1 LADGPI
7 YDLPNSQGTPKVTRE
22 RRKLAAIVALDAVG
36 YSRLMERD
44 ESGTLGL
51 LTAHRTERLEPALAR
66 HGGRL
71 IKLLGD
77 GALAEFASVVDALN
91 AAIEFQRAM
100 TSANLDSRDD
110 ERIAFRIGI
119 HVGDVIIDGDDLYG
133 DGMNVAA
140 RLEGQAP
147 PGGILISGNARDAA
161 VNRVSAEFRDL
172 GRLTLKNIDRPVQAF
187 QVIFDRKDREAVD
200 AERTESR
207 LSAPSSGA
215 ASDVSSI
222 AVRPFTV
229 LSDERELQFLADG
242 LGEDVIALL
251 ARVPGFFVIAKASSF
266 EFRNPDIQTSAIAQ
280 QLGVRYVLGGSVR
293 ALGGQIRLSAQLADA
308 ASGRVLWSRQF
319 DAERSD
325 AINLQDDIARDII
338 VELQPALTRAEIAV
352 IRRQRPENIGAWGF
366 YHQAGGVLAANGWN
380 ARSVEDAVGF
390 LRHALELDANFAL
403 ARAQL
408 ALLTALAQ
416 NTALIE
422 RSKTLHEEAV
432 AAAELAIADDSGSSE
447 VLGYAGCAIADLG
460 DTSRGAEILKQAVEL
475 DPSNAQAQV
484 ALGAALALSGDL
496 DGGIACMRH
505 GIKLSPRDR
514 RLAFWGWALGG
525 FLMRAKQ
532 PAEALEQA
540 RLAARR
546 DPRLFLPPVL
556 ETLAHAALGQTDAA
570 RISLISAR
578 RLRPELT
585 LREIEISHGRYAAKI
600 LADLWTE
607 ASPST

>member
-1 LADGPI
+1 M
-7 YDLPNSQGTPKVTRE
+7 TRE
-22 RRKLAAIVALDAVG
+22 RRKLAAIVALDVVG

-44 ESGTLGL
+44 ERGTLAT
-51 LTAHRTERLEPALAR
+51 LTEHRTERLEPTLAR

-71 IKLLGD
+71 IKLIGD
-77 GALAEFASVVDALN
+77 GALVEFGSVVDALN
-91 AAIEFQRAM
+91 AAIEFQRSM
-100 TSANLDSRDD
+100 TSANLDRRDD
-110 ERIAFRIGI
+110 ERIVFRIGVQ
-119 HVGDVIIDGDDLYG
+119 VGDVIVDGDDLYG

-140 RLEGQAP
+140 RLEGHAP
-147 PGGILISGNARDAA
+147 PGGILISGNAKDAV

-172 GRLTLKNIDRPVQAF
+172 GRLPLKNIERPVQAF
-187 QVIFDRKDREAVD
+187 QVMFDHEERQGAD
-200 AERTESR
+200 AERLKTGIV
-207 LSAPSSGA
+207 PSSDA
-215 ASDVSSI
+215 ASDLSSI

-229 LSDERELQFLADG
+229 LSDDRELQFLADG
-242 LGEDVIALL
+242 LAEDVIALL

-266 EFRNPDIQTSAIAQ
+266 EFRNPDIPISVIAQ

-293 ALGGQIRLSAQLADA
+293 ALGGQIRLAAQLAET
-308 ASGRVLWSRQF
+308 ASGRVLWSGQF
-319 DAERSD
+319 DTERSS
-325 AINLQDDIARDII
+325 AIDLQDEIARGII

-366 YHQAGGVLAANGWN
+366 YHQAGGALAANGWN
-380 ARSVEDAVGF
+380 ARSVEEARGF

-408 ALLTALAQ
+408 ALLMALAQ

-422 RSKTLHEEAV
+422 PSKSLHDEAV
-432 AAAELAIADDSGSSE
+432 AAAELAIADDGGSSE
-447 VLGYAGCAIADLG
+447 VLGYAGCAISDLG
-460 DTSRGAEILKQAVEL
+460 DTNRGAEILKQAVEL

-496 DGGIACMRH
+496 DSGIARMKQ

-525 FLMRAKQ
+525 FLMRAKR
-532 PAEALEQA
+532 PAEALEEA
-540 RLAARR
+540 KLAARR

-556 ETLAHAALGQTDAA
+556 ETLAHIALGQTDAA
-570 RISLISAR
+570 KISLVSAR

-585 LREIEISHGRYAAKI
+585 LREIEISHGRRAVKA

-607 ASPST
+607 APLA

>member
-1 LADGPI
+1 L
-7 YDLPNSQGTPKVTRE
+7 TRE
-22 RRKLAAIVALDAVG
+22 RRKLAAIVALDVVG

-44 ESGTLGL
+44 ESGTLTM
-51 LTAHRTERLEPALAR
+51 LTEHRTERLEPALAR

-71 IKLLGD
+71 IKLIGD
-77 GALAEFASVVDALN
+77 GALVEFASVVDALN

-100 TSANLDSRDD
+100 TRANLDRRDD
-110 ERIAFRIGI
+110 ERISFRIGV

-147 PGGILISGNARDAA
+147 PGGILISGNARDAV

-172 GRLTLKNIDRPVQAF
+172 GRLTLKNIERPVQAF
-187 QVIFDRKDREAVD
+187 QVMFDHEEREGAD
-200 AERTESR
+200 AERITAG
-207 LSAPSSGA
+207 LAVPSSGA

-251 ARVPGFFVIAKASSF
+251 ARMPGFFVIAKASSF
-266 EFRNPDIQTSAIAQ
+266 EFRNPDIPTSAVAR

-293 ALGGQIRLSAQLADA
+293 ALGGKIRLSAQLADA
-308 ASGRVLWSRQF
+308 VSGHVLWSGQF

-325 AINLQDDIARDII
+325 AINLQDEITRGII
-338 VELQPALTRAEIAV
+338 VELQPALTKAEIAV

-366 YHQAGGVLAANGWN
+366 YHQAAGVLAANGWN
-380 ARSVEDAVGF
+380 ARSVEEARGF
-390 LRHALELDANFAL
+390 LQCALELDAKFAL

-408 ALLTALAQ
+408 ALLMALAQ

-422 RSKTLHEEAV
+422 PSKTLHEEAV
-432 AAAELAIADDSGSSE
+432 AAAELAIADDGGSSE
-447 VLGYAGCAIADLG
+447 VLGYAGCAISDLG
-460 DTSRGAEILKQAVEL
+460 DTSRGVEILQQAVEL

-484 ALGAALALSGDL
+484 ALGAALALSGDP
-496 DGGIACMRH
+496 DGGIARMRH

-525 FLMRAKQ
+525 FLIRAQ
-532 PAEALEQA
+532 RPAEALEEA
-540 RLAARR
+540 KLAARR
-546 DPRLFLPPVL
+546 DPRLFLPPLL
-556 ETLAHAALGQTDAA
+556 ETLAHTALGQTDAA
-570 RISLISAR
+570 KISLISAR

-585 LREIEISHGRYAAKI
+585 LREVEISHGRRARKT
-600 LADLWTE
+600 LADLWAE
-607 ASPST
+607 ARP

>member
-1 LADGPI
+1 M
-7 YDLPNSQGTPKVTRE
+7 TRE
-22 RRKLAAIVALDAVG
+22 RRKLAAIVALDVVG

-44 ESGTLGL
+44 ERGTLAT
-51 LTAHRTERLEPALAR
+51 LTEHRTERLEPTLAR

-71 IKLLGD
+71 IKLIGD
-77 GALAEFASVVDALN
+77 GALVEFGSVVDALN
-91 AAIEFQRAM
+91 AAIEFQRSM
-100 TSANLDSRDD
+100 TSANLDRRDD
-110 ERIAFRIGI
+110 ERIVFRIGV
-119 HVGDVIIDGDDLYG
+119 HVGDVIVDGDDLYG

-140 RLEGQAP
+140 RLEGHAP
-147 PGGILISGNARDAA
+147 PGGILISGNAKDAV

-172 GRLTLKNIDRPVQAF
+172 GRLPLKNIERPVQAF
-187 QVIFDRKDREAVD
+187 QVMFDHEERQGAD
-200 AERTESR
+200 AERLKTGIV
-207 LSAPSSGA
+207 PSSDA
-215 ASDVSSI
+215 ASDLSSI

-229 LSDERELQFLADG
+229 LSDDRELQFLADG
-242 LGEDVIALL
+242 LAEDVIALL

-266 EFRNPDIQTSAIAQ
+266 EFRNPDIPISVIAQ

-293 ALGGQIRLSAQLADA
+293 ALGGQIRLAAQLAET
-308 ASGRVLWSRQF
+308 ASGRLLWSGQF
-319 DAERSD
+319 DTERSS
-325 AINLQDDIARDII
+325 AIDLQDEIARGII

-380 ARSVEDAVGF
+380 ARSVEEARGF

-408 ALLTALAQ
+408 ALLMALAQ

-422 RSKTLHEEAV
+422 PSNSLRDEAV
-432 AAAELAIADDSGSSE
+432 AAAELAIADDGGSSE
-447 VLGYAGCAIADLG
+447 VLGYAGCAISDLG
-460 DTSRGAEILKQAVEL
+460 DTNRGAEILKQAVEL

-496 DGGIACMRH
+496 DSGIARMKQ

-525 FLMRAKQ
+525 FLMRAKR
-532 PAEALEQA
+532 PAEALEEA
-540 RLAARR
+540 KLAARR

-556 ETLAHAALGQTDAA
+556 ETLAHIALGQTDAA
-570 RISLISAR
+570 KISLVSAR

-585 LREIEISHGRYAAKI
+585 LREIEISHGRRAVKA

-607 ASPST
+607 APLA

>member
-1 LADGPI
+1 M
-7 YDLPNSQGTPKVTRE
+7 TRE
-22 RRKLAAIVALDAVG
+22 RRKLAAIVALDVVG

-44 ESGTLGL
+44 ERGTLAT
-51 LTAHRTERLEPALAR
+51 LTEHRTERLEPTLAR

-71 IKLLGD
+71 IKLIGD
-77 GALAEFASVVDALN
+77 GALVEFGSVVDALN
-91 AAIEFQRAM
+91 AAIEFQRSM
-100 TSANLDSRDD
+100 TSANLDRRDD
-110 ERIAFRIGI
+110 ERIVFRIGV
-119 HVGDVIIDGDDLYG
+119 HVGDVIVDGDDLYG

-140 RLEGQAP
+140 RLEGHAP
-147 PGGILISGNARDAA
+147 PGGILISGNAKDAV

-172 GRLTLKNIDRPVQAF
+172 GRLPLKNIERPVQAF
-187 QVIFDRKDREAVD
+187 QVMFDHEERQGAD
-200 AERTESR
+200 AERLKTGIV
-207 LSAPSSGA
+207 PSSDA
-215 ASDVSSI
+215 ASDLSSI

-229 LSDERELQFLADG
+229 LSDDRELQFLADG
-242 LGEDVIALL
+242 LAEDVIALL

-266 EFRNPDIQTSAIAQ
+266 EFRNPDIPISVIAQ

-293 ALGGQIRLSAQLADA
+293 ALGGQIRLAAQLAET
-308 ASGRVLWSRQF
+308 ASGRVLWSGQF
-319 DAERSD
+319 DTERSS
-325 AINLQDDIARDII
+325 AIDLQDEIARGII

-366 YHQAGGVLAANGWN
+366 YHQAGGALAANGWN
-380 ARSVEDAVGF
+380 ARSVEEARGF

-408 ALLTALAQ
+408 ALLMALAQ

-422 RSKTLHEEAV
+422 PSNSLRDEAV
-432 AAAELAIADDSGSSE
+432 AAAELAIADDGGSSE
-447 VLGYAGCAIADLG
+447 VLGYAGCAISDLG
-460 DTSRGAEILKQAVEL
+460 DTNRGAEILKQAVEL

-496 DGGIACMRH
+496 DSGIARMKQ

-525 FLMRAKQ
+525 FLMRAKR
-532 PAEALEQA
+532 PAEALEEA
-540 RLAARR
+540 KLAARR

-556 ETLAHAALGQTDAA
+556 ETLAHIALGQTDAA
-570 RISLISAR
+570 KISLVSAR

-585 LREIEISHGRYAAKI
+585 LREIEISHGRRAVKA

-607 ASPST
+607 APLA

>member
-1 LADGPI
+1 
-7 YDLPNSQGTPKVTRE
+7 
-22 RRKLAAIVALDAVG
+22 
-36 YSRLMERD
+36 MERD
-44 ESGTLGL
+44 ERGTLAT
-51 LTAHRTERLEPALAR
+51 LTEHRTERLEPTLAR

-71 IKLLGD
+71 IKLIGD
-77 GALAEFASVVDALN
+77 GALVEFGSVVDALN
-91 AAIEFQRAM
+91 AAIEFQRSM
-100 TSANLDSRDD
+100 TSANLDRRDD
-110 ERIAFRIGI
+110 ERIVFRIGV

-140 RLEGQAP
+140 RLEGHAP
-147 PGGILISGNARDAA
+147 PGGILISGNAKDAV

-172 GRLTLKNIDRPVQAF
+172 GRLPLKNIERPVQAF
-187 QVIFDRKDREAVD
+187 QVMFDHEERQGAD
-200 AERTESR
+200 AERLKTGIV
-207 LSAPSSGA
+207 PSSDA
-215 ASDVSSI
+215 ASDLSSI

-229 LSDERELQFLADG
+229 LSDDRELQFLADG
-242 LGEDVIALL
+242 LAEDVIALL

-266 EFRNPDIQTSAIAQ
+266 EFRNPDIPISVIAQ

-293 ALGGQIRLSAQLADA
+293 ALGGQIRLAAQLAET
-308 ASGRVLWSRQF
+308 ASGRVLWSGQF
-319 DAERSD
+319 DTERSS
-325 AINLQDDIARDII
+325 AIDLQDEIARGII

-366 YHQAGGVLAANGWN
+366 YHQAGGALAANGWN
-380 ARSVEDAVGF
+380 ARSVEEARGF

-408 ALLTALAQ
+408 ALLMALAQ

-422 RSKTLHEEAV
+422 PSKSLHDEAV
-432 AAAELAIADDSGSSE
+432 AAAELAIADDGGSSE
-447 VLGYAGCAIADLG
+447 VLGYAGCAISDLG
-460 DTSRGAEILKQAVEL
+460 DTNRGAEILKQAVEL

-496 DGGIACMRH
+496 DSGIARMKQ

-525 FLMRAKQ
+525 FLMRAKR
-532 PAEALEQA
+532 PAEALEEA
-540 RLAARR
+540 KLAARR

-556 ETLAHAALGQTDAA
+556 ETLAHIALGQTDAA
-570 RISLISAR
+570 KISLVSAR

-585 LREIEISHGRYAAKI
+585 LREIEISHGRRAVKA

-607 ASPST
+607 APLA

>member
-1 LADGPI
+1 L
-7 YDLPNSQGTPKVTRE
+7 TRE

-36 YSRLMERD
+36 YSWLMERD
-44 ESGTLGL
+44 ESRTLAM
-51 LTAHRTERLEPALAR
+51 LTEHRIERLEPALAH

-71 IKLLGD
+71 IKLIGD
-77 GALAEFASVVDALN
+77 GALLEFASVVDALN

-100 TSANLDSRDD
+100 SRANLDRPD

-133 DGMNVAA
+133 DGMNIAA

-147 PGGILISGNARDAA
+147 PGGIVISGNARDAV

-172 GRLTLKNIDRPVQAF
+172 GSLKLKNIERPVQAF
-187 QVIFDRKDREAVD
+187 QVIFDREQRQGGD
-200 AERTESR
+200 AERSKQRVLAST
-207 LSAPSSGA
+207 PGD

-242 LGEDVIALL
+242 LAEDVIALL

-266 EFRNPDIQTSAIAQ
+266 EFRNPDIPTSVIAQ

-293 ALGGQIRLSAQLADA
+293 ALGGQIRLAAQLAEA
-308 ASGRVLWSRQF
+308 VSGRVLWSRQF
-319 DAERSD
+319 DTERSS
-325 AINLQDDIARDII
+325 AIDLQDEITRGII
-338 VELQPALTRAEIAV
+338 VELEPALTRAEIAV

-366 YHQAGGVLAANGWN
+366 YHQAGGALAANGWN
-380 ARSVEDAVGF
+380 ARSVEEARGC
-390 LRHALELDANFAL
+390 LQHALELDANFAL

-408 ALLTALAQ
+408 ALLMALAQ

-422 RSKTLHEEAV
+422 PSKSLHEEAI
-432 AAAELAIADDSGSSE
+432 AAAELAIADDGGSSE
-447 VLGYAGCAIADLG
+447 VLGYAGCAISDLG

-484 ALGAALALSGDL
+484 AIGAALALSGDL
-496 DGGIACMRH
+496 DGGIARMRQ

-525 FLMRAKQ
+525 FLLRAKR
-532 PAEALEQA
+532 PAEALEEA
-540 RLAARR
+540 KLAARR

-556 ETLAHAALGQTDAA
+556 ETLAHVALGQIDAA
-570 RISLISAR
+570 KISLISAR
-578 RLRPELT
+578 QLRPELT
-585 LREIEISHGRYAAKI
+585 LREIELSHGRRAVRA

-607 ASPST
+607 AP

>member
-1 LADGPI
+1 
-7 YDLPNSQGTPKVTRE
+7 
-22 RRKLAAIVALDAVG
+22 
-36 YSRLMERD
+36 
-44 ESGTLGL
+44 
-51 LTAHRTERLEPALAR
+51 LAR

-71 IKLLGD
+71 IKLIGD
-77 GALAEFASVVDALN
+77 GALVEFGSVVDALN
-91 AAIEFQRAM
+91 AAIEFQRSM
-100 TSANLDSRDD
+100 TSANLDRRDD
-110 ERIAFRIGI
+110 EQIVFRIGV
-119 HVGDVIIDGDDLYG
+119 HVGDVIMDGDDLYG

-140 RLEGQAP
+140 RLEGHAP
-147 PGGILISGNARDAA
+147 PGGILISGNAKDAV

-172 GRLTLKNIDRPVQAF
+172 GRLPLKNIERPVQAF
-187 QVIFDRKDREAVD
+187 QVMFDHEERQGAD
-200 AERTESR
+200 AERLKTGIV
-207 LSAPSSGA
+207 PSSDA

-229 LSDERELQFLADG
+229 LSDDRELQFLADG
-242 LGEDVIALL
+242 LAEDVIALL

-266 EFRNPDIQTSAIAQ
+266 EFRNPDIPISVIAQ

-293 ALGGQIRLSAQLADA
+293 ALGGQIRLAAQLAET
-308 ASGRVLWSRQF
+308 ASGRLLWSGQF
-319 DAERSD
+319 DTERSS
-325 AINLQDDIARDII
+325 AIDLQDEIARGII

-366 YHQAGGVLAANGWN
+366 YHQAGGALAANGWN
-380 ARSVEDAVGF
+380 ARSVEEARGF

-408 ALLTALAQ
+408 TLLIALAQ

-422 RSKTLHEEAV
+422 PSNSLRDEAV
-432 AAAELAIADDSGSSE
+432 AAAELAIADDGGSSE
-447 VLGYAGCAIADLG
+447 VLGYAGCAISDLG
-460 DTSRGAEILKQAVEL
+460 DTNRGAEILKQAVEL

-496 DGGIACMRH
+496 DSGIARMKQ

-525 FLMRAKQ
+525 FLMRAKR
-532 PAEALEQA
+532 PAEALEEA
-540 RLAARR
+540 KLAARR

-556 ETLAHAALGQTDAA
+556 ETLAHIALGQTDAA
-570 RISLISAR
+570 KISLVSAR

-585 LREIEISHGRYAAKI
+585 LREIEISHGRRAVKA

-607 ASPST
+607 APLA

>member
-1 LADGPI
+1 MNRLWHA
-7 YDLPNSQGTPKVTRE
+7 T
-22 RRKLAAIVALDAVG
+22 AV
-36 YSRLMERD
+36 E
-44 ESGTLGL
+44 
-51 LTAHRTERLEPALAR
+51 
-66 HGGRL
+66 L
-71 IKLLGD
+71 IKLIGD
-77 GALAEFASVVDALN
+77 GALVEFASVVDALN

-100 TSANLDSRDD
+100 MRVNLDRRDD
-110 ERIAFRIGI
+110 ERVLFRIGV

-147 PGGILISGNARDAA
+147 PGGILISGNARDAV

-172 GRLTLKNIDRPVQAF
+172 GRLTLKNIERPVQAF
-187 QVIFDRKDREAVD
+187 QVMFDHEERQGTD
-200 AERTESR
+200 AEQI
-207 LSAPSSGA
+207 AVPSSGA
-215 ASDVSSI
+215 VSDVSSI

-266 EFRNPDIQTSAIAQ
+266 EFRNQDIPTSAIAQ
-280 QLGVRYVLGGSVR
+280 QLGVRYVLGGSLR
-293 ALGGQIRLSAQLADA
+293 ALGGKIRLSAQLADA
-308 ASGRVLWSRQF
+308 ASGRVLWSGQF

-325 AINLQDDIARDII
+325 AINLQDDITRGII
-338 VELQPALTRAEIAV
+338 VELQPALTKAEIAV
-352 IRRQRPENIGAWGF
+352 VRRQRPENIGAWGF
-366 YHQAGGVLAANGWN
+366 YHQAAGVLAANGWN
-380 ARSVEDAVGF
+380 AQSVQEARWF
-390 LRHALELDANFAL
+390 LQRAIELDPNFAL

-408 ALLTALAQ
+408 ALLMALAQ

-422 RSKTLHEEAV
+422 RSNTVHEEAI
-432 AAAELAIADDSGSSE
+432 AAAELAIADDGGSSE
-447 VLGYAGCAIADLG
+447 VLGYAGCAITDLG
-460 DTSRGAEILKQAVEL
+460 DVSRGGEILKQAVEL

-514 RLAFWGWALGG
+514 RLAFWGWALGV
-525 FLMRAKQ
+525 FLIRAKR
-532 PAEALEQA
+532 PAEALEEA

-546 DPRLFLPPVL
+546 DPRLFLPPLL

-570 RISLISAR
+570 KISLISAR

-585 LREIEISHGRYAAKI
+585 LYEVEISHGRRAMKT
-600 LADLWTE
+600 LADLWAE
-607 ASPST
+607 ARP

>member
-1 LADGPI
+1 M
-7 YDLPNSQGTPKVTRE
+7 TRE
-22 RRKLAAIVALDAVG
+22 RRKLAAIVALDVVG

-44 ESGTLGL
+44 ERGTLAT
-51 LTAHRTERLEPALAR
+51 LTEHRTERLEPTLAR

-71 IKLLGD
+71 IKLIGD
-77 GALAEFASVVDALN
+77 GALVEFGSVVDALN
-91 AAIEFQRAM
+91 AAIEFQRSM
-100 TSANLDSRDD
+100 TSANLDRRDD
-110 ERIAFRIGI
+110 ERIVFRIGV
-119 HVGDVIIDGDDLYG
+119 HVGDVIVDGDDLYG

-140 RLEGQAP
+140 RLEGHAP
-147 PGGILISGNARDAA
+147 PGGILISGNAKDAV

-172 GRLTLKNIDRPVQAF
+172 GRLPLKNIERPVQAF
-187 QVIFDRKDREAVD
+187 QVMFDHEERQGAD
-200 AERTESR
+200 AERLKTGIV
-207 LSAPSSGA
+207 PSSDA
-215 ASDVSSI
+215 ASDLSSI

-229 LSDERELQFLADG
+229 LSDDRELQFLADG
-242 LGEDVIALL
+242 LAEDVIALL

-266 EFRNPDIQTSAIAQ
+266 EFRNPDIPISVIAQ

-293 ALGGQIRLSAQLADA
+293 ALGGQIRLAAQLAETT
-308 ASGRVLWSRQF
+308 SGRVLWSGQF
-319 DAERSD
+319 DTERSS
-325 AINLQDDIARDII
+325 AIDLQDEIARGII

-366 YHQAGGVLAANGWN
+366 YHQAGGALAANGWN
-380 ARSVEDAVGF
+380 ARSVEEARGF

-408 ALLTALAQ
+408 ALLMALAQ

-422 RSKTLHEEAV
+422 PSNSLRDEAV
-432 AAAELAIADDSGSSE
+432 AAAELAIADDGGSSE
-447 VLGYAGCAIADLG
+447 VLGYAGCAISDLG
-460 DTSRGAEILKQAVEL
+460 DTNRGAEILKQAVEL

-496 DGGIACMRH
+496 DSGIARMKQ

-525 FLMRAKQ
+525 FLMRAKR
-532 PAEALEQA
+532 PAEALEEA
-540 RLAARR
+540 KLAARR

-556 ETLAHAALGQTDAA
+556 ETLAHIALGQTDAA
-570 RISLISAR
+570 KISLVSAR

-585 LREIEISHGRYAAKI
+585 LREIEISHGRRAVKA

-607 ASPST
+607 APLA